1 MFELHINS
9 QDMKNIVKFLPF
21 LPIALVVPYFVFIHP
36 AIIYYNGEPT
46 SLNTSNGKT
55 ALFYLASS
63 FILWGLVFGYALNI
77 LFKSGIGAKMNMR
90 RIETSGRKISGI
102 IREVKNVKKIN
113 DHLETKEIIL
123 EANNF
128 SHERIK
134 HTIAVNDTKPKDKRY
149 ESGKTVNLIVD
160 PDFKRYPFIFIQGS
174 QAKINYILY
183 IVWLLFL
190 AGVVYYYNYAY
201 AEENGGNGWRFLEL
215 FHPLLVSPAA
225 LIFFSVIFYFI
236 IKVFVGDPRKKLKLK
251 FWGQLATARVKQV
264 KQTGTY
270 INEQPQ
276 VKYDL
281 EFRDKNG
288 KVYQTSKKEVVSL
301 MDIGHIS
308 SIKQREVFYMPDDPK
323 IFSFS
328 DDLNY

>member
-1 MFELHINS
+1 
-9 QDMKNIVKFLPF
+9 MKNILKFLPF
-21 LPIALVVPYFVFIHP
+21 LPIALMVPYFVFIHP

-46 SLNTSNGKT
+46 SLNTPNGKA
-55 ALFYLASS
+55 ALFYLALS
-63 FILWGLVFGYALNI
+63 FLLWGWVFGYALYI
-77 LFKSGIGAKMNMR
+77 LFKSGIGAKINMR
-90 RIETSGRKISGI
+90 RMEASGRAISGI
-102 IREVKNVKKIN
+102 IREVKKVKKNN
-113 DHLETKEIIL
+113 DHSEAKEITL

-134 HTIAVNDTKPKDKRY
+134 HTIAVNDTEPKEKRY
-149 ESGKTVNLIVD
+149 ETGKKVQLIVD
-160 PDFKRYPFIFIQGS
+160 PDFKRYPFVFIAGS
-174 QAKINYILY
+174 QAKINYIPY
-183 IVWLLFL
+183 IVWFLFL
-190 AGVVYYYNYAY
+190 LGVVYYYTYAY
-201 AEENGGNGWRFLEL
+201 AHENGGNGWRFLEL

-236 IKVFVGDPRKKLKLK
+236 IKVFAGNPRKKLKLK
-251 FWGQLATARVKQV
+251 FWGQLAVAKVTQV

-288 KVYQTSKKEVVSL
+288 KIYQTSKKEVVSL
-301 MDIGHIS
+301 MDIGRIS
-308 SIKQREVFYMPDDPK
+308 SLRHREVFYMPDDPK
-323 IFSFS
+323 NFTFS